1 MGKYLN
7 IQMNKTIQ
15 INLAGRSLQIDES
28 AFSTLQDYLERVQSS
43 LKDQEGSEEIFQ
55 DVEARMAELFEEKL
69 TNGRQVISIDDVT
82 AVIKIMGSPEEY
94 RIGSDSSDEQ
104 EGETIRPKKRIF
116 RDPDNRIIGGVAGGL
131 GAYFGLDP
139 ILFRAVFLILLWT
152 GSGVIAYLILML
164 VIPRAKTTAQRL
176 QMRGE
181 AVNLSNI
188 ERSVSDE
195 LKKAGQIIDDQTE
208 RLRKRGFF
216 DNAGKMARTIADFIG
231 NILQLIAKAILRI
244 LSVALIILGGFLLWL
259 LIGIG
264 MAGSFELNG
273 TSFRAVD
280 LLQNLFD
287 SPWIYYPAISGL
299 LLCCLFPLLFGTAVL
314 IRRLFKLPRIN
325 PLIGRLTLGLSLLGL
340 LLFVVS
346 LVSAAQEFRVNGS
359 TEEVVMLEYDHK
371 QHIEVIAA
379 QDPEGKPVEMDM
391 TVNGEEIDGWII
403 GEKSH
408 YIRRVV
414 FDVAST
420 RSDAPFIQIE
430 KRSKGRSER
439 NAQLNAL
446 EAEYAVYE
454 TDSLLELPLYY
465 ALQKDRLFRFQG
477 IKATIYL
484 PVGYSIRFGSE
495 FETPLSLVET
505 EDDLYQNTWRMTEE
519 GLQCLDCTEQ
529 ISEDATRS
537 RI

>member
-1 MGKYLN
+1 
-7 IQMNKTIQ
+7 MNKTIQ
-15 INLAGRSLQIDES
+15 INLAGRSLQIDEN

-55 DVEARMAELFEEKL
+55 DVEARMAELFEERL

-94 RIGSDSSDEQ
+94 RIGSDTSDEQ

-139 ILFRAVFLILLWT
+139 IQFRALFLILLWT
-152 GSGVIAYLILML
+152 GSGLIIYLILML

-181 AVNLSNI
+181 AVNLSTI
-188 ERSVSDE
+188 EQSVSDE
-195 LKKAGQIIDDQTE
+195 LKKAGQIIDDQSD
-208 RLRKRGFF
+208 RLRDSGFF
-216 DNAGKMARTIADFIG
+216 DKAGKMARTIADFIG
-231 NILQLIAKAILRI
+231 NILQLTAKAILRI
-244 LSVALIILGGFLLWL
+244 FSVVLIIFGGFLLWL

-273 TSFRAVD
+273 TSFHAVD
-280 LLQNLFD
+280 LLRNFFD

-325 PLIGRLTLGLSLLGL
+325 PLFGRLTLGMSLLGL
-340 LLFVVS
+340 LLFVIS

-391 TVNGEEIDGWII
+391 TFNGEEINGWII
-403 GEKSH
+403 GAESH
-408 YIRRVV
+408 HIRRVV

-420 RSDAPFIQIE
+420 RSDAPFVQIE

-477 IKATIYL
+477 VKATIYL

-505 EDDLYQNTWRMTEE
+505 EDELLQNTWRMTEE
-519 GLQCLDCTEQ
+519 GLQCLDCIEQ
-529 ISEDATRS
+529 TSKETHRTRL
-537 RI
+537 

>member
-15 INLAGRSLQIDES
+15 INLAGRSLQIDEN

-94 RIGSDSSDEQ
+94 RIGSDTSDEQ

-325 PLIGRLTLGLSLLGL
+325 PLFGRLTLGLSLLGL
-340 LLFVVS
+340 LLFVIS

-379 QDPEGKPVEMDM
+379 RDPEGKPVEMDM

-403 GEKSH
+403 GAESH

-420 RSDAPFIQIE
+420 RSDAPFVQIE

-465 ALQKDRLFRFQG
+465 ALHKDRLFRFQG
-477 IKATIYL
+477 VKATIYL
-484 PVGYSIRFGSE
+484 PVGYSIRFGNE

-505 EDDLYQNTWRMTEE
+505 EDDLLQNTWKMTEE

-529 ISEDATRS
+529 SSEDAHRTS
-537 RI
+537 I